1 MNDKCIW
8 SKILDIISLVVINDI
23 LYQRLSPLVFW
34 PFEVNKKWKME
45 YFLLFF
51 FSQLTKKL

>member
-1 MNDKCIW
+1 MNDKLIW

-34 PFEVNKKWKME
+34 SFEVNKKWKME
-45 YFLLFF
+45 YFLLIF